1 VVLYFL
7 GFDFMLNATTPP
19 ARGPRSDQLSG
30 LLLIALAVYVGW
42 MNRVYPIGTLQEPGP
57 GYMPLLL
64 AIFMGAMGLLV
75 VLAGGKSAPF
85 AEMNWGESRR
95 AIAILVACSV
105 AAYALERLGFRIT
118 MAALLVFFLG
128 VMERRHPAKVAA
140 VASGFAFI
148 AYYVFATLLR
158 VPLPVSPWGV

>member
-1 VVLYFL
+1 MT
-7 GFDFMLNATTPP
+7 DPSQSTS
-19 ARGPRSDQLSG
+19 ARDLRSDQVSG

-42 MNRVYPIGTLQEPGP
+42 MNRVYPLGTLQEPGP
-57 GYMPLLL
+57 GYVPLLL
-64 AIFMGAMGLLV
+64 AIFMGVMGLLV
-75 VLAGGKSAPF
+75 ALAGGKSTPF
-85 AEMNWGESRR
+85 AQMNWGESGR
-95 AIAILVACSV
+95 ALAILIACGV
-105 AAYALERLGFRIT
+105 AAFALERLGFRIT

-140 VASGFAFI
+140 VALGFAFI